1 MTNWAVAIGAIGLVA
16 QGLAAW
22 WWFKA
27 SRTMPDDFHLVG
39 CPQHERG
46 LQQARSHGAERRRLR
61 LPGVAHDRAGLML
74 GSSGQRNE
82 LSDEEEKRR
91 KADSE

>member
-27 SRTMPDDFHLVG
+27 SRTMPDNFHLVG
-39 CPQHERG
+39 APNMS
-46 LQQARSHGAERRRLR
+46 AAYSK
-61 LPGVAHDRAGLML
+61 RAAMAQSAAACAFLVWLMTVL
-74 GSSGQRNE
+74 
-82 LSDEEEKRR
+82 
-91 KADSE
+91 A